1 MCVLSQLGNGSREYL
16 LFRSTYQERPKN
28 RDWRSRCSKPP
39 KKRRCLGSVDR
50 QTDRQTYRSAAYL
63 GVLDLQLREGNEVLL
78 EVLYPPRLE
87 VLDF

>member
-1 MCVLSQLGNGSREYL
+1 MRVLSQLGNVSREYV
-16 LFRSTYQERPKN
+16 FRSTYQERPKN

-50 QTDRQTYRSAAYL
+50 QTDRKSATYL

>member
-1 MCVLSQLGNGSREYL
+1 MCCLNLEMGPE
-16 LFRSTYQERPKN
+16 STYFGLRIKSAHE
-28 RDWRSRCSKPP
+28 SRGTQIGGLGVQS
-39 KKRRCLGSVDR
+39 CLGSVDR
-50 QTDRQTYRSAAYL
+50 QTDRQARRRSAAYL